1 MKPVTQA
8 NIDSNRL
15 RCNWHG
21 MRKKPVYIIGNKCP
35 AVRRN
40 ILRARR
46 ASLRHDREY
55 RLLML
60 TMVREKLDPDKVFHH
75 WWTNICRLTRN
86 MIEKIFSHQGIF
98 DIFDVEFNIF
108 NNGDVWMERF
118 PILWRPKWIFSFFFL
133 RNVKDEKKSSDF
145 FSFFSF
151 FLYMRLREESQI
163 FVWLKKYVLYFCLDL
178 KFPIKRNWIVI

>member
-1 MKPVTQA
+1 MDKKEWNSWTEGRNKWENEGWWQNPIKSENTR
-8 NIDSNRL
+8 NIRNELDRRIHGCGVDENPAELASLKIRAYET
-15 RCNWHG
+15 RYTGEYRFPCNWHG

-40 ILRARR
+40 ILRALR
-46 ASLRHDREY
+46 ASLHHDREY

-86 MIEKIFSHQGIF
+86 MVEKIFSHQGIF

-108 NNGDVWMERF
+108 NVMGWTCGWRDFLFRDVQNE
-118 PILWRPKWIFSFFFL
+118 FSF
-133 RNVKDEKKSSDF
+133 
-145 FSFFSF
+145 
-151 FLYMRLREESQI
+151 
-163 FVWLKKYVLYFCLDL
+163 
-178 KFPIKRNWIVI
+178 